1 MDAAT
6 WLKISIIGYS
16 LAGVLFVVAIIMFF
30 KMNIL
35 AIIGDLSGKTAA
47 RKIKE
52 IREHNK
58 GADNK
63 RLQPKAF
70 RLDRESK
77 RLGRTAGLAKMDRT
91 GGLTGKFRKTN
102 SKVEET
108 QLIAAEALS
117 TELLPKGGNDSTVLL
132 GNHEASQSTALLS
145 EGHAPEATVL
155 LSEETEILSYGT
167 TILAATAL
175 LENEAEPAFVFKV
188 EKDIEIVHTNE
199 VI

>member
-16 LAGVLFVVAIIMFF
+16 LAGVLLVVAIIMFF
-30 KMNIL
+30 KMNIR

-58 GADNK
+58 GSDNK

-77 RLGRTAGLAKMDRT
+77 RLGRTGGLGRT
-91 GGLTGKFRKTN
+91 GRTGKTN
-102 SKVEET
+102 PETEEI
-108 QLIAAEALS
+108 QLIGTEAKS
-117 TELLPKGGNDSTVLL
+117 TELITDGGNDSTVLL
-132 GNHEASQSTALLS
+132 ANQGASQSTVLLS
-145 EGHAPEATVL
+145 EHDATVL
-155 LSEETEILSYGT
+155 LSDETEILSNET
-167 TILAATAL
+167 SALDATAL
-175 LENEAEPAFVFKV
+175 LENEGVPAFEVQ
-188 EKDIEIVHTNE
+188 KDIKIVHTEE